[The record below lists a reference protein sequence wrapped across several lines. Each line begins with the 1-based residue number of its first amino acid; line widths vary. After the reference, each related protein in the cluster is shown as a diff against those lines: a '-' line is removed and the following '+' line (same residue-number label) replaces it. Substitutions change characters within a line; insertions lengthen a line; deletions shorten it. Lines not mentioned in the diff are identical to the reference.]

1 MKKTILL
8 LLQATLILALAAC
21 SAASVATT
29 ELESTTQVAAGNE
42 AVAVT
47 ADTSPVS
54 VNFSDEDLNPGTD
67 NSATSYIKLEGD
79 TISSDGVGITVNGSI
94 LTITSAGIYN
104 ISGVLNNGQ
113 IVVNTED
120 EATVTLVLNGVNI
133 TNTSSAPIYVKSA
146 DKVVITLA
154 DGTDNAVTDGA
165 EYVFENTDDDKPNAA
180 IFSKDD
186 LTINGNGSLTINA
199 NYNNG
204 IATKDDLK
212 ITSGVITV
220 NAVNDGIKGKNYI
233 AVKDGT
239 ITINAGGDGM
249 QSNNDEDATKGYV
262 LIEGGTFNIIAGM
275 DGIQA
280 ETKLDIKAGN
290 ITIVSGG
297 GSVVNYQLDDSAKGL
312 KAGVDVTIAGGTIN
326 IDSADDGIH
335 SNNSVTING
344 GDITVASGDDGVHA
358 DTAITMNSGSLIIT
372 KSYEGVESTS
382 ITISGGSTSITSQ
395 DDGINGSGGSD
406 GSSFNMGP
414 RQDQFAASNAYVYIN
429 GGYLYVDANGDGL
442 DSNGSIDMTGGTVIV
457 NGPTNNGNGA
467 IDYNATFTMTGGYL
481 LAVGSSGMAEAPS
494 TSSTQYAVVYNFDIQ
509 QTAGTLIH
517 IATADGTEVLTFAP
531 SKTYQSVVF
540 SSPELVNGASYVIYT
555 GGSAT
560 GTITDGLYA
569 DASYTSG
576 SQVTS
581 FTISSAITS
590 LGAAGNF
597 DPGGGGHG
605 GGGMPGNPP
614 PARP

>member
-1 MKKTILL
+1 MKKITAL
-8 LLQATLILALAAC
+8 LLQATLIFALAAC

-29 ELESTTQVAAGNE
+29 DSVSTNQVSAGNE
-42 AVAVT
+42 AAAVT
-47 ADTSPVS
+47 VDTSPVS

-79 TISSDGVGITVNGSI
+79 TISPDGVGITVNGSM

-104 ISGVLNNGQ
+104 ISGTLNNGQ
-113 IVVNTED
+113 IVVNTKD

-154 DGTDNAVTDGA
+154 DGTDNVVTDGA
-165 EYVFENTDDDKPNAA
+165 EYVFENADDDEPNAA

-186 LTINGNGSLTINA
+186 LTINGNGSLTVNA

-212 ITSGVITV
+212 ITSGVINVT
-220 NAVNDGIKGKNYI
+220 AVNDGIKGKNYI

-262 LIEGGTFNIIAGM
+262 LIEGGTFNIAAGM

-280 ETKLDIKAGN
+280 ETMLN
-290 ITIVSGG
+290 INGGSITVVSGG

-312 KAGVDVTIAGGTIN
+312 KAGVDVTIAGGIIN
-326 IDSADDGIH
+326 IDAADDGIH
-335 SNNSVTING
+335 SNNNVTING
-344 GDITVASGDDGVHA
+344 GDIMVASGDDGVHA
-358 DTAITMNSGSLIIT
+358 DSTITMNNGSLIIT
-372 KSYEGVESTS
+372 KSYEGVESTT
-382 ITISGGSTSITSQ
+382 ITINGGSTSITSD

-406 GSSFNMGP
+406 GSSAGMGP

-429 GGYLYVDANGDGL
+429 DGYIYIDANGDGL

-467 IDYNATFTMTGGYL
+467 IDYNGIFNMTGGYL

-494 TSSTQYAVVYNFDIQ
+494 TSSTQYAVLYNFDIQ
-509 QTAGTLIH
+509 QAAGTLVH
-517 IATADGTEVLTFAP
+517 IATADGTEILTFAP
-531 SKTYQSVVF
+531 SKTYQSVVL
-540 SSPELVNGASYVIYT
+540 SSPELAKGASYVIYT

-560 GTITDGLYA
+560 GTIADGLYA
-569 DASYTSG
+569 DASYSAG
-576 SQVTS
+576 SQVAN
-581 FTISSAITS
+581 FTISSVITS
-590 LGAAGNF
+590 LGAASRFG
-597 DPGGGGHG
+597 PGGGGPG

-614 PARP
+614 PSHP